1 MRLVGASLLDP
12 CLIPP
17 TGFKRQ
23 PKQENNMSNGQ
34 GNQSLIAADV
44 EITGTIKSSSAIR
57 IEGKLDGELVCVAD
71 ASIGKGAV
79 IKGNLS
85 VNSIVVEGTIQGNIT
100 AKDKIEMKAT
110 AKVHGDIKAKRL
122 AVEDGV
128 TFVGHSEVNPSGAAG
143 TSSSAPRPD
152 AGGSD
157 SKPEAPGGGIFGRR

>member
-1 MRLVGASLLDP
+1 
-12 CLIPP
+12 
-17 TGFKRQ
+17 
-23 PKQENNMSNGQ
+23 MSNGQ

-44 EITGTIKSSSAIR
+44 EITGTIKSSSVIR
-57 IEGKLDGELVCVAD
+57 IEGKLDGELVCNAD
-71 ASIGKGAV
+71 ASIGKNAI

-85 VNSIVVEGTIQGNIT
+85 VNSIVVEGTIQGNVT

-128 TFVGHSEVNPSGAAG
+128 TFVGHSEVNPSGSAG
-143 TSSSAPRPD
+143 MASPSTPRPD

-157 SKPEAPGGGIFGRR
+157 AKPDAPGGGIFGRR